1 MLFSL
6 TPLQVNSN
14 GTDNLVFEESSFLSP
29 PQARSSPFRPL
40 LLFSPL
46 SPPPLC
52 SWKENES
59 TKLRTWS
66 PHKLSSILSSFHH
79 KFSPFKLYFFV
90 LKIST
95 ALWRSLSH
103 TASQGPTSDQL
114 VRHDV
119 IRRPPWTAVT
129 WWHWLLAE
137 NTPLARIGR
146 RCP

>member
-1 MLFSL
+1 MHALHTVLCVFLKVRGVLFLVPSL
-6 TPLQVNSN
+6 PSLLFALSC
-14 GTDNLVFEESSFLSP
+14 SFP
-29 PQARSSPFRPL
+29 PPPFAAGKRMKVRSWGRDRHISF
-40 LLFSPL
+40 LLFS
-46 SPPPLC
+46 
-52 SWKENES
+52 
-59 TKLRTWS
+59 
-66 PHKLSSILSSFHH
+66 ILSRFHH

-129 WWHWLLAE
+129 WWHWLLAK

-146 RCP
+146 WCPQRLQE

>member
-1 MLFSL
+1 M
-6 TPLQVNSN
+6 TI
-14 GTDNLVFEESSFLSP
+14 SFLRSP
-29 PQARSSPFRPL
+29 LSCPLPTLPSSSPFRPL
-40 LLFSPL
+40 LLFSP
-46 SPPPLC
+46 PPFC

-146 RCP
+146 WCP